1 MRVQLSL
8 ETRPVCSRAPEFR
21 RAYSVCTR
29 PAGEERRSL
38 CTGRNY
44 FWNNFKRIFCFL
56 NTVEHHFLGS
66 NTRIRSNI
74 PMVCQRAGRAF
85 RSLREIRLRIHFRAA
100 LEQYRQEAARS
111 SNYATLSRFL
121 TTTFHRVLIRNA
133 LFLSNRPLPNIL
145 LLSIFSSKFCSL
157 TVSKRLAA
165 LHAISRKLNGH
176 LLAPTASAYIV
187 YQRSG
192 GRLLGNPDTKSF
204 EKIRKENAFV
214 FQRN

>member
-85 RSLREIRLRIHFRAA
+85 RSLREIRLRNP
-100 LEQYRQEAARS
+100 LQSRS
-111 SNYATLSRFL
+111 GAVSPRSCSVFQLCNTLS
-121 TTTFHRVLIRNA
+121 
-133 LFLSNRPLPNIL
+133 LSNHNVPP
-145 LLSIFSSKFCSL
+145 
-157 TVSKRLAA
+157 
-165 LHAISRKLNGH
+165 G
-176 LLAPTASAYIV
+176 PYP
-187 YQRSG
+187 QRS
-192 GRLLGNPDTKSF
+192 LLIQSPAS
-204 EKIRKENAFV
+204 
-214 FQRN
+214 